1 MTFIRSN
8 VTAPTDLRRSFIH
21 LALKRA
27 HPGSGSTIAFL
38 NQRTANIKIIDLRNI
53 LEDIRWV
60 LVGGI
65 ATRAYMPER
74 MTLDVDVLIHAE
86 ESESVTTIL
95 NRKGFSLIQ
104 RSLNP
109 GSSWKAP
116 DGTIIGILERSD
128 NWIRDALE
136 IPSTDPQ
143 GLPVLSLPYLVLMRL
158 ESSRTQDLADIARML
173 GGASEEAIDAVHNV
187 IAQYL
192 PDAIS
197 DLEGLIQLGKLEY
210 DRRG

>member
-1 MTFIRSN
+1 M
-8 VTAPTDLRRSFIH
+8 APTDLRRSFIH

-38 NQRTANIKIIDLRNI
+38 NQRTANMQIIDLRNI
-53 LEDIRWV
+53 LKEIKWV

-74 MTLDVDVLIHAE
+74 MTLDVDILIHADD
-86 ESESVTTIL
+86 SEVVFNIL
-95 NRKGFSLIQ
+95 QNQSFIFIQ
-104 RSLNP
+104 RLAIP

-116 DGTIIGILERSD
+116 DGTIIDILERSD
-128 NWIRDALE
+128 NWVRDALE
-136 IPSTDPQ
+136 IPSADPQ
-143 GLPVLSLPYLVLMRL
+143 GLPVLSLPYLVLMKL

-197 DLEGLIQLGKLEY
+197 DLEGLFQLGKLEY